1 MEHTEPVS
9 LTPAIET
16 FVLHWGEMGSRWGVN
31 RTVAQIHALLYLA
44 PRPLNAE
51 EISESLS
58 VARSTVS
65 TSLRELQGWGLV
77 KLVHVLGDRRDHFE
91 CMDDVWEMFRLIV
104 AERKKREVDP
114 TLRILEESQRL
125 SIEDGAPPEVA
136 EKLGRMLEFFESI
149 DSFYERAD
157 RLSTTSL
164 KSIMKAGDVLSA
176 NFLTGTRPDP
186 KD

>member
-1 MEHTEPVS
+1 MEHSQPLS

-65 TSLRELQGWGLV
+65 TSLRELQGWGLI

-114 TLRILEESQRL
+114 TLRILKESQRQSL
-125 SIEDGAPPEVA
+125 EDGAPPEVA
-136 EKLGRMLEFFESI
+136 DKLGRMLEFFESI
-149 DSFYERAD
+149 DSFYERAN

-164 KSIMKAGDVLSA
+164 KSIMNAGDVLSTR
-176 NFLTGTRPDP
+176 FLASKGSNQ
-186 KD
+186 KE